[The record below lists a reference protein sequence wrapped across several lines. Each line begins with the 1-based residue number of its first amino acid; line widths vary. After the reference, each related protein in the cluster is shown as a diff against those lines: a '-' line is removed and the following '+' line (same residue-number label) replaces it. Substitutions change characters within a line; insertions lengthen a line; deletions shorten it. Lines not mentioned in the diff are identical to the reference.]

1 MAIATTRQ
9 IKSNKINGPHSKILS
24 TDWKILLGKGLSR
37 RSLREHTIEALDV
50 LVQIMLTDTHAFKR
64 AIDMTDD
71 ELAAIVVKA
80 RLTVVK

>member
-1 MAIATTRQ
+1 MVPIR
-9 IKSNKINGPHSKILS
+9 KSYRPIGKSY
-24 TDWKILLGKGLSR
+24 WAKGLSR
-37 RSLREHTIEALDV
+37 RSLREYTIEALDV

-80 RLTVVK
+80 STHRSEVMVCECMPCIL

>member
-1 MAIATTRQ
+1 M
-9 IKSNKINGPHSKILS
+9 
-24 TDWKILLGKGLSR
+24 
-37 RSLREHTIEALDV
+37 REHTIEALDV

-80 RLTVVK
+80 STHRSEVMVCACMPCIL